1 VTAAVPP
8 PYPPLQHPAQVP
20 AADPGATPR
29 HRGRLVLLSTVAG
42 LLVTAAWSAPFV
54 DKVIG
59 ENIADTVVGHDAA
72 GTGIAGSLA
81 GLLFA
86 FAAGLAGTFTACN
99 IAAFSAM
106 APMMASDRSTA
117 SRLRVAL
124 RPVGW
129 LAVGMVPVAV
139 LYGAVG
145 ALLGDSLPQ
154 LSTARIGAHDM
165 PVRLIQSVVVFGV
178 IGLAFIW
185 MGLAALRLL
194 PDPFARLTTRWPQTP
209 MVVMGVLIGLF
220 LVGRPYP
227 LFRKMFEYA
236 AENGNPLYGALSFVL
251 VAIGN
256 IALLAVLF
264 ALLVTTVGERFQ
276 RWLAAGPGRMAAV
289 TGSALLVGGVFTFV
303 YWDVRLLSLFG
314 YGWYPTAPWV

>member
-1 VTAAVPP
+1 MTAAVPASP
-8 PYPPLQHPAQVP
+8 SPQHEVP
-20 AADPGATPR
+20 APVVDPEAPPN
-29 HRGRLVLLSTVAG
+29 HRGRLVLISVVIG

-72 GTGIAGSLA
+72 GTSIAGSMA

-99 IAAFSAM
+99 IAAFSAI
-106 APMMASDRSTA
+106 APMMAGTERSTG
-117 SRLRVAL
+117 SRLRLAL
-124 RPVGW
+124 RPVAW
-129 LAVGMVPVAV
+129 LSVGMVPVAV
-139 LYGAVG
+139 LYGAFG

-154 LSTARIGAHDM
+154 LSTDTVGSHNM
-165 PVRLIQSVVVFGV
+165 PVRLVQSIVVFGI

-185 MGLAALRLL
+185 MGLAALRLV
-194 PDPFARLTTRWPQTP
+194 PDPLARWTARWPQSP

-227 LFRKMFEYA
+227 LFRKMFAYA
-236 AENGNPLYGALSFVL
+236 AETGNPLYGALTFLL

-256 IALLAVLF
+256 IALMAALF
-264 ALLVTTVGERFQ
+264 VALTTTTVGQRFQ
-276 RWLAAGPGRMAAV
+276 RWLTARTGRIAAV
-289 TGSALLVGGVFTFV
+289 TGSALMVAGVFTFV
-303 YWDVRLLSLFG
+303 YWDVRLLARFD
-314 YGWYPTAPWV
+314 YGW